1 MYADAL
7 PEVRLPATPT
17 FSILILTATPPG
29 VPAETGGMAA
39 GAPPFVKID
48 GREALLRSVELF
60 LNRDN
65 VKQIQLVFHESDAE
79 EGKRKFG
86 AHLGFSGVKLVT
98 GGPRWLDQVAAGAQK
113 LSEEATHVIVHDAAR
128 PAVAYTD
135 IDTLMEA
142 APRHAAIAL
151 VSPLRGGLV
160 ELDEGGGPLAFHPP
174 SRYRQVLT
182 PQAFSVAA
190 FKEMAAKKTET
201 HASQFALIDGNP
213 LNLRIT
219 SGRDATLL
227 KSMLNMLPKA
237 KAKGPSNPFEEA
249 QW

>member
-1 MYADAL
+1 M
-7 PEVRLPATPT
+7 PAQSV
-17 FSILILTATPPG
+17 FSVILLTATPPG
-29 VPAETGGMAA
+29 LPAETGGMAA

-65 VKQIQLVFHESDAE
+65 IKQLQLVFHPDDAE

-98 GGPRWLDQVAAGAQK
+98 GGPKWLDQIAAAAQK
-113 LSEEATHVIVHDAAR
+113 LSDEATHVIVHDAAR

-135 IDTLMEA
+135 IDNLLEA
-142 APRHAAIAL
+142 APKHAATAL
-151 VSPLRGGLV
+151 VTPLRAGLV

-174 SRYRQVLT
+174 SRYRQILT

-190 FKEMAAKKTET
+190 FKEMAAKKSEP
-201 HASQFALIDGNP
+201 HASQFHLIDGHP
-213 LNLRIT
+213 LNTRIA
-219 SGRDATLL
+219 SGRDASLIKAL
-227 KSMLNMLPKA
+227 FNLLPKP
-237 KAKGPSNPFEEA
+237 KIKGPSNPFEEA

>member
-1 MYADAL
+1 MPAD
-7 PEVRLPATPT
+7 PT

-29 VPAETGGMAA
+29 LPAETGGMAA

-65 VKQIQLVFHESDAE
+65 VKQIQLVFHEADAE

-98 GGPRWLDQVAAGAQK
+98 GGPRWLDQIAAGAHK
-113 LSEEATHVIVHDAAR
+113 LSDEATHVILHDAAR
-128 PAVAYTD
+128 PAVAYFD
-135 IDTLMEA
+135 IDNLMEA
-142 APRHAAIAL
+142 APKHSAVAL
-151 VSPLRGGLV
+151 VTPVRGGLV
-160 ELDEGGGPLAFHPP
+160 ELDEGGGPVAFQPP

-182 PQAFSVAA
+182 PQAFAVAA
-190 FKEMAAKKTET
+190 FKEMASRKSEP
-201 HASQFALIDGNP
+201 HASTFHLLEANP
-213 LNLRIT
+213 LNLRIS
-219 SGRDATLL
+219 SGRDASLV
-227 KSMLNMLPKA
+227 KSMINMLPKP
-237 KAKGPSNPFEEA
+237 KVKGPSNPFEEA

>member
-1 MYADAL
+1 MSAN
-7 PEVRLPATPT
+7 PT
-17 FSILILTATPPG
+17 FSILILTVTPPG
-29 VPAETGGMAA
+29 LPAETGGMAA

-65 VKQIQLVFHESDAE
+65 VKQIQLVFQEADAE

-98 GGPRWLDQVAAGAQK
+98 GGPKWLDQIAAGAK
-113 LSEEATHVIVHDAAR
+113 NLSAEVTHVIVHDAAR
-128 PAVAYTD
+128 PGVAYTD
-135 IDTLMEA
+135 IDNLMEA
-142 APRHAAIAL
+142 APKHPATAL
-151 VSPLRGGLV
+151 VSPLRSGLV
-160 ELDEGGGPLAFHPP
+160 ELDEGGGPMAFHPP

-190 FKEMAAKKTET
+190 FKEMATKKSEP
-201 HASQFALIDGNP
+201 HASQFNLLDGNP

-219 SGRDATLL
+219 SGRDASLI
-227 KSMLNMLPKA
+227 KSMLNMLPKP
-237 KAKGPSNPFEEA
+237 KIKGPSNPFEEA